1 MVQILY
7 AKECFVSISK
17 ISEPVR
23 YLLWAKSAGRC
34 EFDGCNK
41 PLWRDNLTQIEMN
54 FADVAHIIGNSPDGP
69 RGDVILSD
77 AYCND
82 VSNLML
88 MCMDHHRMIDRIIK
102 VYNDEVLRQMKMIH
116 EERIERLTEIK
127 TDKTSHVLIYRGMI
141 GEHQPKI
148 DYREA
153 WSAMAPEWYPSSRL
167 PIELG
172 LHNAAFHDNEEIFW
186 RIEEENLSR
195 QFSMK
200 VKPLLSRDSERNH
213 FSIFAFAAQPLL
225 IKLGTLLSDIHPAEV
240 YQRHR
245 EPQTWE
251 WVPCPERFE
260 YQVLEPKLVENI
272 VTLNLSLSATI
283 ETSRIKQVFGEQK
296 YSEWKFTIEN
306 PHNDFLKSKAQL
318 QMFRTEFRT
327 LLNRI
332 KAKHGENS
340 VLHIFPAV
348 PVSIAVEIG
357 RVWQP
362 KADLPMV
369 IYDQNRKA
377 TGFIKALTIGVVKND
392 QHLPN

>member
-1 MVQILY
+1 MRFL
-7 AKECFVSISK
+7 SISD
-17 ISEPVR
+17 ISPKVR

-41 PLWRDNLTQIEMN
+41 PLWKDGLTQIEMN
-54 FADVAHIIGNSPDGP
+54 FADVAHIIGDSPDGP
-69 RGDVILSD
+69 RGDVVLSKD
-77 AYCND
+77 YCDD

-88 MCMDHHRMIDRIIK
+88 MCLNHHRMIDQITK
-102 VYNDEVLRQMKMIH
+102 VYSDVVLRQMKIIH

-127 TDKTSHVLIYRGMI
+127 ADKTSHVLLYRGMI

-172 LHNAAFHDNEEIFW
+172 LPNSPFQDNEEKFW
-186 RIEEENLSR
+186 RFEEESLER
-195 QFSMK
+195 QFNKK
-200 VKPLLSRDSERNH
+200 VKPFLFSETERNH

-225 IKLGTLLSDIHPAEV
+225 IKLGALFSDIHPVEV

-245 EPQTWE
+245 EPQTWG
-251 WVPCPERFE
+251 WIPGPEIFE
-260 YQVLEPKLVENI
+260 YKIAEPNSVENI
-272 VTLNLSLSATI
+272 VALNLSLSANI
-283 ETSRIKQVFGEQK
+283 ESVRIKQVFGDQK
-296 YSEWKFTIEN
+296 YSEWKLTIETPN
-306 PHNDFLKSKAQL
+306 NDFLKSKTQL
-318 QMFRTEFRT
+318 KMFRTEFRT

-332 KAKHGENS
+332 KSKHGENS
-340 VLHIFPAV
+340 ILHIFPAV
-348 PVSIAVEIG
+348 PVSVAVEIG

-369 IYDQNRKA
+369 IYDQNRKL
-377 TGFIKALTIGVVKND
+377 TGFIKTLVIGDVQND
-392 QHLPN
+392 

>member
-1 MVQILY
+1 M
-7 AKECFVSISK
+7 SITK
-17 ISEPVR
+17 IPEPVR

-54 FADVAHIIGNSPDGP
+54 FADVAHIIGNSSDGP
-69 RGDVILSD
+69 RGDVILSE

-88 MCMDHHRMIDRIIK
+88 MCMDHHRMIDRITK
-102 VYNDEVLRQMKMIH
+102 VYSDDVLRQMKSIH

-153 WSAMAPEWYPSSRL
+153 WSAMAPEWYPTSRM

-172 LHNAAFHDNEEIFW
+172 LPNSPFQDNEEKFW
-186 RIEEENLSR
+186 RFEEESLER
-195 QFSMK
+195 QFNIK
-200 VKPLLSRDSERNH
+200 VKPFLFSDRERSH

-225 IKLGTLLSDIHPAEV
+225 VKLGTLFSDIHPADV

-251 WVPCPERFE
+251 WVPGPERFE
-260 YQVLEPKLVENI
+260 FQVVEPKLVEN
-272 VTLNLSLSATI
+272 VVALNLSLSATI
-283 ETSRIKQVFGEQK
+283 ETSRIKQVFGEQR
-296 YSEWKFTIEN
+296 YSEWRLTIEN
-306 PHNDFLKSKAQL
+306 PNNDFLKSKAQL
-318 QMFRTEFRT
+318 QMFRMEFRT
-327 LLNRI
+327 LLDRI

-340 VLHIFPAV
+340 VLHVFPAV

-369 IYDQNRKA
+369 IYDQNRKS
-377 TGFIKALTIGVVKND
+377 TGFIKALSIGGAK
-392 QHLPN
+392 

>member
-1 MVQILY
+1 
-7 AKECFVSISK
+7 VSISK

-54 FADVAHIIGNSPDGP
+54 FADVAHIIGNRPDGP
-69 RGDVILSD
+69 RGDVILSET
-77 AYCND
+77 YCND

-88 MCMDHHRMIDRIIK
+88 MCMDHHRMIDRITK
-102 VYNDEVLRQMKMIH
+102 VYSDDVLRQMKIIH

-153 WSAMAPEWYPSSRL
+153 WSAMAPEWYPSSRM

-172 LHNAAFHDNEEIFW
+172 LPNSPFQDNEENFW
-186 RIEEENLSR
+186 RFEEESLER
-195 QFSMK
+195 QFNTK
-200 VKPLLSRDSERNH
+200 VKPFLFSDTERNH

-225 IKLGTLLSDIHPAEV
+225 VKLGSLFSDIHPAEV

-251 WVPCPERFE
+251 WVPGPERFE
-260 YQVLEPKLVENI
+260 YQVIEPKLVENI
-272 VTLNLSLSATI
+272 VALNLSLSATI

-296 YSEWKFTIEN
+296 YSEWKLTIEN
-306 PHNDFLKSKAQL
+306 PNNDFLKSKAQL

-332 KAKHGENS
+332 KAEHGENS
-340 VLHIFPAV
+340 ILHIFPAV

-369 IYDQNRKA
+369 IYDQNRKS
-377 TGFIKALTIGVVKND
+377 TGFVKALSIGVVQND
-392 QHLPN
+392 

>member
-1 MVQILY
+1 M
-7 AKECFVSISK
+7 SISK

-54 FADVAHIIGNSPDGP
+54 FADVAHIIGDSPDGP
-69 RGDVILSD
+69 RGDVVLSVE
-77 AYCND
+77 YCND
-82 VSNLML
+82 VANLML
-88 MCMDHHRMIDRIIK
+88 MCLDHHRMIDRITK
-102 VYNDEVLRQMKMIH
+102 VYNDDVLRQMKIIH
-116 EERIERLTEIK
+116 EDRMERLTAIK

-172 LHNAAFHDNEEIFW
+172 LPNSPFHDNEEKFW
-186 RIEEENLSR
+186 RLEEESLER
-195 QFSMK
+195 QFAEK
-200 VKPLLSRDSERNH
+200 VKPFLSSDQERNH
-213 FSIFAFAAQPLL
+213 FSIFAFASQPLL
-225 IKLGTLLSDIHPAEV
+225 IKLGTLFSDIHPAEV

-251 WVPCPERFE
+251 WLPGPERFE
-260 YQVLEPKLVENI
+260 YETVEPESVESI
-272 VTLNLSLSATI
+272 VALNLSLSAAI
-283 ETSRIKQVFGEQK
+283 EGARIKQVFGDQK
-296 YSEWKFTIEN
+296 YSEWKLTIEN
-306 PHNDFLKSKAQL
+306 PNNDFLKGKAQL

-332 KAKHGENS
+332 KSKHGENS
-340 VLHIFPAV
+340 VLHVFPAV

-369 IYDQNRKA
+369 IYDQNRKS
-377 TGFIKALTIGVVKND
+377 TGFVKALSIGVEKND

>member
-1 MVQILY
+1 MRFL
-7 AKECFVSISK
+7 SISD
-17 ISEPVR
+17 ISPKVR

-41 PLWRDNLTQIEMN
+41 PLWKDGLTQIEMN
-54 FADVAHIIGNSPDGP
+54 FADVAHIIGDSPDGP
-69 RGDVILSD
+69 RGDVVLSKD
-77 AYCND
+77 YCDD

-88 MCMDHHRMIDRIIK
+88 MCLNHHRMIDQITK
-102 VYNDEVLRQMKMIH
+102 VYSDVVLRQMKIIH

-127 TDKTSHVLIYRGMI
+127 ADKTSHVLLYRGMI

-172 LHNAAFHDNEEIFW
+172 LPNSPFQDNEENFW
-186 RIEEENLSR
+186 RFEEESLER
-195 QFSMK
+195 QFNKK
-200 VKPLLSRDSERNH
+200 VKPFLFSETERNH

-225 IKLGTLLSDIHPAEV
+225 IKLGALFSDIHPVEV

-245 EPQTWE
+245 EPQTWG
-251 WVPCPERFE
+251 WIPGPEIFE
-260 YQVLEPKLVENI
+260 YKIAEPNSVENI
-272 VTLNLSLSATI
+272 VALNLSLSANI
-283 ETSRIKQVFGEQK
+283 ESVRIKQVFGDQK
-296 YSEWKFTIEN
+296 YSEWKLTIETPN
-306 PHNDFLKSKAQL
+306 NDFLKSKTQL
-318 QMFRTEFRT
+318 KMFRTEFRT

-332 KAKHGENS
+332 KSKHGENS
-340 VLHIFPAV
+340 ILHIFPAV
-348 PVSIAVEIG
+348 PVSVAVEIG

-369 IYDQNRKA
+369 IYDQNRKS
-377 TGFIKALTIGVVKND
+377 TGFIKTLVIGDVKND
-392 QHLPN
+392 K